1 MNKNYIG
8 ENVKYF
14 REKENLSLKKCSYRC
29 EISSYVLG
37 NIEEYKT
44 LDPHIA
50 SVIGIAKAMNVRIND
65 LINKDFRK
73 EVVKNVDN
81 NNMTDNYNQWKI
93 KENINNFI
101 EYNNLEISDVAK
113 MFNIN
118 DLTVVSLRNKKTS
131 GTRLYLCYRIAKAM
145 NITIDQLLF
154 EEVKF

>member
-29 EISSYVLG
+29 ETSSYVLG

-44 LDPHIA
+44 LDPQIA
-50 SVIGIAKAMNVRIND
+50 SVIGIAKAMNARIDD
-65 LINKDFRK
+65 LVNKDFK
-73 EVVKNVDN
+73 EVGIDVVSNT
-81 NNMTDNYNQWKI
+81 NMTDDYNYWKI

-101 EYNNLEISDVAK
+101 EHNNLKISDVAK

-118 DLTVVSLRNKKTS
+118 DLTVISLRNEKKK
-131 GTRLYLCYRIAKAM
+131 GVRLNLCYRMARAM

-154 EEVKF
+154 EEIKF

>member
-29 EISSYVLG
+29 ETSSYVLG

-44 LDPHIA
+44 LDPQIA
-50 SVIGIAKAMNVRIND
+50 SVIGIAKAMNARIDD
-65 LINKDFRK
+65 LVNKDFK
-73 EVVKNVDN
+73 EVGIDVVSNT
-81 NNMTDNYNQWKI
+81 NMTDDYNHWKI

-101 EYNNLEISDVAK
+101 EHNNLKISDVAK

-118 DLTVVSLRNKKTS
+118 DLTVISLRNEKKK
-131 GTRLYLCYRIAKAM
+131 GVRLNLCYRMARAM

-154 EEVKF
+154 EEIKF